1 MLTSFRPP
9 VTVRQ
14 ILERLVRDQWNSADG
29 LGALIISPTREL
41 VGLGRSHC

>member
-1 MLTSFRPP
+1 MTFLRPP

-41 VGLGRSHC
+41 VGLGRSHT